1 MKIENSSLQQ
11 KRWSDRLA
19 RHGKIWLNRKSLSN
33 RIVSVLLILGAICG
47 LLTYASLVNVPPF
60 GRSSSGLIVM
70 LNIDLVILLI
80 LLVLV
85 SRRLIALYNKRKK
98 GIVGSNLHVRLV
110 SIFSLIAAVPA
121 ILMAVFSVGFFYFGL
136 HGWLDDRVRTAIEES
151 EAVADAYLNEHRQ
164 LIRADI
170 MAMASDLN
178 RQSDLLMDNPEAM
191 EKMVKTQSFL
201 RNFSDVYLFNSVGSI
216 QAKSNPES
224 QFNFLS
230 IDFNDLENAKN
241 NEIVLIG
248 DTQNSIRA
256 FLRLNQYSDLFVL
269 ADRAVDTKVLN
280 HVEKTRQGVAQYED
294 LQKRSARLQILLT
307 SIYILVTLLLTIA
320 AVWFGLSFAR
330 RLMNPITAL
339 INASESVGKGD
350 LTIRVDT
357 QNAMDEFKMLGR
369 AFNTMTEQIETQQ
382 QELIA
387 ANTQMDF
394 RRRFTETILG
404 GVSTGIL
411 SVDFEGR
418 ITLANNASGAL
429 LFEEIENLLGQKISY
444 IMPELSPHLD
454 SAFEIDSFG
463 TVKNCEISVRRGDD
477 SIRTFMARIVV
488 EQMDQNQK
496 GAIITFD
503 DLTTVLST
511 QRKAAWAD
519 IARRIAHEIKNPLTP
534 IQLSAERLNRKYRK
548 TLADEDKEIFDQCT
562 ETIIRHVGDIKT
574 MVNAFSDFAKMPDPV
589 MKKGTILPLVRDIFA
604 LNKNAHNDIGFEL
617 IINTEMDDMISISH
631 DEQQIRQVLTNLIKN
646 AIESVEIKT
655 SEKMIQVFCLHDK
668 TNHAI
673 VIGVCDNG
681 DGLPT
686 KDLNKLTEPY
696 VTHKKKGTGLGLAI
710 VKKIVEDHEGELLFS
725 APLSIIKDDNNDY
738 KELSGASVFFTLP
751 IQDNLTA

>member
-1 MKIENSSLQQ
+1 VKIENSSLQQ

-418 ITLANNASGAL
+418 ITLAN
-429 LFEEIENLLGQKISY
+429 
-444 IMPELSPHLD
+444 
-454 SAFEIDSFG
+454 
-463 TVKNCEISVRRGDD
+463 
-477 SIRTFMARIVV
+477 ARI
-488 EQMDQNQK
+488 
-496 GAIITFD
+496 
-503 DLTTVLST
+503 
-511 QRKAAWAD
+511 
-519 IARRIAHEIKNPLTP
+519 IA
-534 IQLSAERLNRKYRK
+534 
-548 TLADEDKEIFDQCT
+548 
-562 ETIIRHVGDIKT
+562 
-574 MVNAFSDFAKMPDPV
+574 
-589 MKKGTILPLVRDIFA
+589 
-604 LNKNAHNDIGFEL
+604 
-617 IINTEMDDMISISH
+617 
-631 DEQQIRQVLTNLIKN
+631 
-646 AIESVEIKT
+646 T
-655 SEKMIQVFCLHDK
+655 S
-668 TNHAI
+668 
-673 VIGVCDNG
+673 G
-681 DGLPT
+681 
-686 KDLNKLTEPY
+686 
-696 VTHKKKGTGLGLAI
+696 
-710 VKKIVEDHEGELLFS
+710 
-725 APLSIIKDDNNDY
+725 
-738 KELSGASVFFTLP
+738 
-751 IQDNLTA
+751 